1 MVYLEFRGVDTGLV
15 GSVRPQDAHALASTL
30 INSAQYGHLFVVLAL
45 GARPSKTFGMGE
57 TINAQTRKNGPNK
70 KMFTIHPQPEYPLFE
85 ATLEPRTPDKIQIT
99 INTTS
104 SIVMFQSTVFEQ
116 SPKQ

>member
-1 MVYLEFRGVDTGLV
+1 MVYREFRGVDTGLV
-15 GSVRPQDAHALASTL
+15 GMVRSQDMHAVASTL
-30 INSAQYGHLFVVLAL
+30 IVSAQYGPLFVVLAL

-70 KMFTIHPQPEYPLFE
+70 KMFTIHPQPECPLFE
-85 ATLEPRTPDKIQIT
+85 ATLEPMTPDKIQIT
-99 INTTS
+99 TNTTP
-104 SIVMFQSTVFEQ
+104 SIVMCQSTIYEQ

>member
-1 MVYLEFRGVDTGLV
+1 MAYREFRRVNTGLV
-15 GSVRPQDAHALASTL
+15 GMVRPQDVHAVASTL
-30 INSAQYGHLFVVLAL
+30 IVSAQYGHLFVVLAL
-45 GARPSKTFGMGE
+45 GARPSKTFGIGE

-70 KMFTIHPQPEYPLFE
+70 KMFTIHPQPECPLFE
-85 ATLEPRTPDKIQIT
+85 ATLEPMTPDKIYIT
-99 INTTS
+99 TNTTA